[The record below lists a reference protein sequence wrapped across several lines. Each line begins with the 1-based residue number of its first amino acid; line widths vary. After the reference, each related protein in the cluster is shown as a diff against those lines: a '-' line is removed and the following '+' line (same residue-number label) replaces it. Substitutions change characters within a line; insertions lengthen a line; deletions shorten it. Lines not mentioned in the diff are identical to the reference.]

1 MQIPSKISFHNMS
14 PSSALESRILEKI
27 EKLKHRCPRMIK
39 CEVMVEASSAKKNN
53 GNPFSV
59 HIHVTLPGGEMVV
72 SHHPGKMPIRHEDV
86 YAAMNDGFKAIE
98 KQIDHFKQM
107 RRGHVKEH
115 ASVLLNGYVS
125 KIDFGDEYGLI
136 TMDDGTEFYFH
147 KNAVLGERFSELG
160 LGSKVRFSFI
170 EGEGHEGP
178 QANFVRILK
187 KKPTL

>member
-1 MQIPSKISFHNMS
+1 MS

-27 EKLKHRCPRMIK
+27 AKLEHRCPRMIK
-39 CEVMVEASSAKKNN
+39 CEVMVEASSAKKNK
-53 GNPFSV
+53 GNPYSV

-72 SHHPGKMPIRHEDV
+72 SHHPGRMPLRHEDV

-107 RRGHVKEH
+107 RSGHNKRHV
-115 ASVLLNGYVS
+115 SVLQNGSVS
-125 KIDFGDEYGLI
+125 KIDVQEEYGLI
-136 TMDDGTEFYFH
+136 AMEDGTDFYFH
-147 KNAVLGERFSELG
+147 KNAVHANRFSELG

-178 QANFVRILK
+178 QANYVRLVK
-187 KKPTL
+187 KKPAIL